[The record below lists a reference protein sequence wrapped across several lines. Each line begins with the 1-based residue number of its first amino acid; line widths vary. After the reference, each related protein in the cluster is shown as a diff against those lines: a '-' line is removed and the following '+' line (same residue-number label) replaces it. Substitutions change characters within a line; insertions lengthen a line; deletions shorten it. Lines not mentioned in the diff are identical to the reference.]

1 MRLSSGVR
9 LHVMQQGPQHGP
21 AFVMLHGFPDSG
33 FSFSG
38 VLPLLPPDLRIVV
51 PDLRGFGESD
61 KPATGYSMTD
71 LAMDVVTLM
80 DDLHLPSATIV
91 GHSMGSFVA
100 RRTAELGRDRVDT
113 LVLIGSAA
121 TPRNDVVRSLAR
133 QVERFTDP
141 IDPAFVR
148 EFQLSTTFRTLPAP
162 FLERLIVE
170 SLKVPARVWKAA
182 LSGLLADEPS
192 EEPLRCPTY
201 VIGGAEDA
209 IFTRREQEALA
220 ALIPRASVTI
230 LDGLGHS
237 PHWEDPELFA
247 EWLREIPFSH
257 GATDRPAVPRL

>member
-71 LAMDVVTLM
+71 LAMDVLTLM

-148 EFQLSTTFRTLPAP
+148 EFQLSTTFRTLAGT
-162 FLERLIVE
+162 
-170 SLKVPARVWKAA
+170 VP
-182 LSGLLADEPS
+182 
-192 EEPLRCPTY
+192 
-201 VIGGAEDA
+201 
-209 IFTRREQEALA
+209 
-220 ALIPRASVTI
+220 
-230 LDGLGHS
+230 
-237 PHWEDPELFA
+237 
-247 EWLREIPFSH
+247 
-257 GATDRPAVPRL
+257 GATDRGEPQGTGSRLEGGTLGVAGRRTIGGAASLPNLRDWWRGRCDIHPARTRSTRRADSTRLGHDSRRPWAQPSLGGSGTLR